1 MKRTQSVHENEFI
14 LKQDLLAQIAW
25 VVRLRWVTIAILLF
39 VITVGGPILKVLEQS
54 FLLYIIVGIMALPN
68 LMPCT
73 YGVERLS
80 QLRQRAFWHFF
91 GDITTLTALIYL
103 TSESI
108 ENPFLLFFTFYIII
122 ASIILPKR
130 LSYLL
135 AGLSSVLVGLIPF
148 CGYYGIL
155 PHYNLNKYIPHE
167 LAIAMNSGQFMF
179 PLFFGF
185 SSTLFL
191 IVYITTN
198 IVQWERDRAKE
209 TRRLKSN
216 LENMIVELELTQQR
230 VTHEHDK
237 LTAILN
243 CMQEG
248 IVFVDREGAIEIF
261 NKAAKEMQGRIADTT
276 NPLSPQQLSKISA
289 NAGNNGNQSIDPP
302 TLPLPDQD
310 FENTYALE
318 STYASVLNDAN
329 NYLGTVLVV
338 RDIKDRKQAEQQL
351 IFSAKM
357 SAVGELSAGVAHE
370 VNNPLDGLLNC
381 IRRMQ
386 QDPGNLEQN
395 NKYLEL
401 MTEAVGR
408 IESTVRQIL
417 DFSRPHELTTTDVN
431 LNHIVDKTIA
441 LIEYKAGE
449 KGIQIEKEFQEDLMA
464 ISGDKHLLE
473 QLTLNL
479 ALNAIAAMQ
488 YGGILR
494 FQTGWTA
501 SEGLPGASGIYL
513 KVIDTGVG
521 MSEEVRE
528 RIFEMFYTT
537 SKTGDG
543 LGLGLAVSDWIVKK
557 HQGIIEIESELGKG
571 STFCV
576 KIPCIRDVGGKG
588 GNPTNQSLL
597 DYTPKLEQEKA
608 DENSDCR

>member
-1 MKRTQSVHENEFI
+1 MKQTQSFDGNESI

-25 VVRLRWVTIAILLF
+25 VARLRWVTIAILLF
-39 VITVGGPILKVLEQS
+39 VITLGGPILKVLEQS
-54 FLLYIIVGIMALPN
+54 FLLYFIVGVMALPN

-80 QLRQRAFWHFF
+80 KLRYRAFWHFF

-108 ENPFLLFFTFYIII
+108 ENPFLAFFMFYIII
-122 ASIILPKR
+122 GSILLPKR

-135 AGLSSVLVGLIPF
+135 AGLSVVLLGMLPF

-155 PHYNLNKYIPHE
+155 PHYNVNKFVPHE
-167 LAIAMNSGQFMF
+167 LAVAMNSGQFMF
-179 PLFFGF
+179 PVFFAF

-191 IVYITTN
+191 IVYITTS
-198 IVQWERDRAKE
+198 IIQRERDRAAE
-209 TRRLKSN
+209 TRRLKAD
-216 LENMIVELELTQQR
+216 LENKIVELELTQRQ

-243 CMQEG
+243 SMKEG
-248 IVFVDREGAIEIF
+248 IVFVDKIGTIEIF
-261 NKAAKEMQGRIADTT
+261 NKAAAEMRDRIPHVK
-276 NPLSPQQLSKISA
+276 NPLHPQQLSKISLNLDQA
-289 NAGNNGNQSIDPP
+289 YQALDPS
-302 TLPLPDQD
+302 TLPIPDQH

-318 STYASVLNDAN
+318 STYVSVLDGAN
-329 NYLGTVLVV
+329 NPIGTVLVV

-386 QDPGNLEQN
+386 QDPENLEQN
-395 NKYLEL
+395 KEYLEL
-401 MTEAVGR
+401 MAGAVRR
-408 IESTVRQIL
+408 IESTVQHLL
-417 DFSRPHELTTTDVN
+417 DFSRPHELITADVN
-431 LNHIVDKTIA
+431 LNHTVDRTIA
-441 LIEYKAGE
+441 LIEYKATE
-449 KGIQIEKEFQEDLMA
+449 KGIQIEKEFQHDLTA
-464 ISGDKHLLE
+464 LSGDKHLLE

-479 ALNAIAAMQ
+479 ALNAITAMQ
-488 YGGILR
+488 YGGTLR
-494 FQTGWTA
+494 FQTGYTS
-501 SEGLPGASGIYL
+501 SEDLPGASGIYL
-513 KVIDTGVG
+513 KVIDTGIG
-521 MSEEVRE
+521 MTKATRE

-537 SKTGDG
+537 SETGEG

-557 HQGIIEIESELGKG
+557 HHGIIEVESELGKG

-576 KIPCIRDVGGKG
+576 KIPLIR
-588 GNPTNQSLL
+588 
-597 DYTPKLEQEKA
+597 
-608 DENSDCR
+608 SDAEGRSSD

>member
-1 MKRTQSVHENEFI
+1 MKRTQSVHKNEFI

-276 NPLSPQQLSKISA
+276 NPLSPQQLSKISV

-395 NKYLEL
+395 RKYLEL
-401 MTEAVGR
+401 MTEAVRR

-417 DFSRPHELTTTDVN
+417 DFSQPHELTTTDVN
-431 LNHIVDKTIA
+431 LNHIVDKTIG

-449 KGIQIEKEFQEDLMA
+449 KGIQIEREFQEDLMA

-494 FQTGWTA
+494 FQTGWTV
-501 SEGLPGASGIYL
+501 SEDLPGASGIYL

-521 MSEEVRE
+521 MTEEIRE

-537 SKTGDG
+537 SETGDG

-557 HQGIIEIESELGKG
+557 HHGIIEVDSELGKG

-576 KIPCIRDVGGKG
+576 KIPCIRDIGGGRRESHEAKPFG
-588 GNPTNQSLL
+588 LRPQIETGES
-597 DYTPKLEQEKA
+597 
-608 DENSDCR
+608 R